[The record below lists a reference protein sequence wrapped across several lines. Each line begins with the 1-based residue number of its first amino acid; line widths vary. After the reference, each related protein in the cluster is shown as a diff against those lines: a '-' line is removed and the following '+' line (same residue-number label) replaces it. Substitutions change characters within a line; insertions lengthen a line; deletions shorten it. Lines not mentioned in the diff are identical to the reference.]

1 MSGGSVPIRFT
12 ATMNVPLA
20 TPLPTMTF
28 SHRGWVSK
36 SGWSGSEP
44 MAVG

>member
-1 MSGGSVPIRFT
+1 MRLT

-20 TPLPTMTF
+20 MPLAVITC
-28 SHRGWVSK
+28 SHSGSVSK
-36 SGWSGSEP
+36 PGWSGSEP

>member
-1 MSGGSVPIRFT
+1 MRFT

-20 TPLPTMTF
+20 TPLPTITR
-28 SHRGWVSK
+28 SHRGSVSNP
-36 SGWSGSEP
+36 GWSGSEP

>member
-1 MSGGSVPIRFT
+1 MRLT

-20 TPLPTMTF
+20 IPLAVITR
-28 SHRGWVSK
+28 SHSGWVSK

-44 MAVG
+44 IAVG

>member
-1 MSGGSVPIRFT
+1 
-12 ATMNVPLA
+12 MNSPLA
-20 TPLPTMTF
+20 MPLPTMTCC
-28 SHRGWVSK
+28 HNGWVSK

>member
-1 MSGGSVPIRFT
+1 MSGSSTPVRLI

-20 TPLPTMTF
+20 MPLPTITCCH
-28 SHRGWVSK
+28 SGWVSK

-44 MAVG
+44 IAVG